1 MTIST
6 PLATN
11 APPLVRTPPENRWT
25 RCALPLLFGLL
36 GLVFAAWASRI
47 PAIRDAL
54 HLTPGRL
61 GFALLCAGV
70 GGLASFPL
78 AAWMVARYGQAR
90 AALCGGSALLL
101 ALCCIGFAGN
111 LAALMAALGL
121 LGAAASCFDVAINA
135 IGAAAEKK
143 AGRSIMS
150 MLHAWF
156 CVGTVTGALTGSLV
170 ASLGIAPDHHFL
182 ILAAVMA
189 LPLWLACRALH
200 ASIAFDRGTGAAPGP
215 VSPEAASSHFRL
227 PPRHLMVLGLLGFCG
242 AIAEGGVAD
251 WSGVFMR
258 DEMGATA
265 GLAPLGYAGFSGAM
279 LVARVFADR
288 LKDRFGAR
296 RVVAGGGML
305 AVFGIV
311 LAVIGVDVPVTITGF
326 ALTGAGL
333 AGVFPFVFSAAGR
346 EGLTALAGVA
356 TISYCGALAGPPVI
370 GFIAQFAGLQAAL
383 GCLGGLCAA
392 MALIAARARSLS

>member
-1 MTIST
+1 MTTSSAAPKT
-6 PLATN
+6 TRLAVPKL
-11 APPLVRTPPENRWT
+11 AERRWQ
-25 RCALPLLFGLL
+25 RSALPLLFGLL

-47 PAIRDAL
+47 PAVRDAL

-90 AALCGGSALLL
+90 AAVAGGAALLL
-101 ALCCIGFAGN
+101 ALCCIGFATN
-111 LAALMAALGL
+111 LPMLMAALGL

-135 IGAAAEKK
+135 IGAVAEKK

-156 CVGTVTGALTGSLV
+156 CVGTVTGALTGSLL
-170 ASLGIAPDHHFL
+170 ASLGIPPHDHFTL
-182 ILAAVMA
+182 LSAVMA
-189 LPLWLACRALH
+189 LPLWLAYRSLK
-200 ASIAFDRGTGAAPGP
+200 ASIAADGSIAAAQDPVSTQGAA
-215 VSPEAASSHFRL
+215 ARYRL

-305 AVFGIV
+305 AVAGIV
-311 LAVIGVDVPVTITGF
+311 LAVVGLGVPLTIAGF

-346 EGLTALAGVA
+346 EGPTALAGVA

-383 GCLGGLCAA
+383 GCLGGLCAT
-392 MALIAARARSLS
+392 MAVIASRAKSLS